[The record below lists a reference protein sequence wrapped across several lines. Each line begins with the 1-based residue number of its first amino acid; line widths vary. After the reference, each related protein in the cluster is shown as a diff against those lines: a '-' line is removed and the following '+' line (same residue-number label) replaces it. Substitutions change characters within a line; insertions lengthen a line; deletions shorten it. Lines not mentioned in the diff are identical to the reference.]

1 MTSRQHSA
9 QSSTAQPP
17 SGAPS
22 GGRLFGKRSKRVLPG
37 FALSLGI
44 SLFFVSLVL
53 LLPISGLVVETS
65 GMGWAR
71 FWQVITDPRVLES
84 YKVTL
89 WTALAASLFNGVF
102 GLLLAWVLVRYE
114 FPGKRLVDAVV
125 DLPFALPTAVAG
137 ITLVALFSQNG
148 WYGQWLTQLGVN
160 VAFTPL
166 GIVVA
171 MSFTSIPFVVRTVQP
186 VLEDLAP
193 EDEEAAITLGASDTR
208 VFRQVVFPAIW
219 PALVTGIALSFTRS
233 LGEFGAIIFIAGN
246 MPYVSEVTSLM
257 IFIRLQEF
265 DYAAASAIASV
276 VLLVSLVL
284 LFAINLWQARFLRRL
299 AGR

>member
-1 MTSRQHSA
+1 VTSRQLSA
-9 QSSTAQPP
+9 QPVSGLSS
-17 SGAPS
+17 
-22 GGRLFGKRSKRVLPG
+22 RKSKRVLPG

-65 GMGWAR
+65 GMGWER
-71 FWQVITDPRVLES
+71 FWQVIADPRVVES

-102 GLLLAWVLVRYE
+102 GLLLAWVLVRYA

-137 ITLVALFSQNG
+137 ITLAGLFSQNG
-148 WYGQWLTQLGVN
+148 WYGQWLAQLGIN

-193 EDEEAAITLGASDTR
+193 EDEEAAITLGATDMR

-276 VLLVSLVL
+276 VLLVSLLL
-284 LFAINLWQARFLRRL
+284 LFAINFWQARFLRRL

>member
-1 MTSRQHSA
+1 MTSRQHSVP
-9 QSSTAQPP
+9 QS

-22 GGRLFGKRSKRVLPG
+22 GGRLFGSRSKRVLPG

-53 LLPISGLVVETS
+53 LLPISGLVMETS

-71 FWQVITDPRVLES
+71 FWQVITDPRVIES

-89 WTALAASLFNGVF
+89 WTALAASLFNGAF

-114 FPGKRLVDAVV
+114 FPGKRLVDAMV

-137 ITLVALFSQNG
+137 ITLAGLFSQNG
-148 WYGQWLTQLGVN
+148 WYGQWLTQLGID

-186 VLEDLAP
+186 VLEDMAP
-193 EDEEAAITLGASDTR
+193 EDEEAAITLGATDLR

-284 LFAINLWQARFLRRL
+284 LFSINLWQARFLRRL